1 MPGGHQGGVDGL
13 PQGSADSDL
22 VSVPSPLPV
31 TKVSDPVEASSCPL
45 QATDLGDLFKITAV
59 QLALVA
65 RHLTCPG
72 RRRSGGP
79 SVAAKGAP
87 AEKAGGA
94 GFLALTT

>member
-59 QLALVA
+59 QAGA
-65 RHLTCPG
+65 SCPPPDLPWETQEWRPVRG
-72 RRRSGGP
+72 C
-79 SVAAKGAP
+79 
-87 AEKAGGA
+87 
-94 GFLALTT
+94 